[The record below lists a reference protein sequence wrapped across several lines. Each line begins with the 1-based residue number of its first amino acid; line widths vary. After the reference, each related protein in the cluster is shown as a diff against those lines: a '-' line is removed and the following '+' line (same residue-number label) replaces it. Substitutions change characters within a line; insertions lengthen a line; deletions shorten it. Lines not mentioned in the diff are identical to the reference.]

1 MSSPPVT
8 SWASRC
14 EAGAAACASPCWHTA
29 GRANAAAAAGPPG
42 VLAHKSNALMP
53 LVPYLLL
60 QKLKVLSSEPG
71 ADADEGFV
79 TFQAWFKNV
88 GQLGQRAQGFH
99 TQTFVE
105 RSRFLRT
112 EAGRWLYGERPA
124 PGAAA
129 SSLVTSIG
137 ACGMWA
143 MRLPMPAQRLP
154 VHTSRA

>member
-1 MSSPPVT
+1 MHGDLRTLCYSISCPDRVILEGLRLREWLEPAVDLW
-8 SWASRC
+8 SWHLC
-14 EAGAAACASPCWHTA
+14 GGCYELFGH
-29 GRANAAAAAGPPG
+29 
-42 VLAHKSNALMP
+42 LHKDGDL
-53 LVPYLLL
+53 Y
-60 QKLKVLSSEPG
+60 Q
-71 ADADEGFV
+71 
-79 TFQAWFKNV
+79 
-88 GQLGQRAQGFH
+88 QGFH